1 VYAAYFAHLWQWNHG
16 GTRAMRRLWNTFLK
30 GLAAVL
36 PLALTI
42 YVVFW
47 LAKTAESVLGGPFRA
62 WLPEGRYWPGL
73 GLLVAF
79 LLVLFV
85 GVLVDAYIVRRV
97 FRYGESVLAR
107 IPIVK
112 TIFGAFKDFSRF
124 LPAAGK
130 ARDLKRVVLW
140 RMGSAQLIGFVT
152 EEQISPKLFREGGE
166 DMVAVYFPMSY
177 QIGGYTLYLHKD
189 ELRETELSVEEAM
202 RLVLIGGVTSQAP
215 APAPAGNG

>member
-1 VYAAYFAHLWQWNHG
+1 
-16 GTRAMRRLWNTFLK
+16 MRRLWNTFLK

-47 LAKTAESVLGGPFRA
+47 LAKTAESVLGGPLRA
-62 WLPEGRYWPGL
+62 LLPAGQYWPGL
-73 GLLVAF
+73 GLVAAF
-79 LLVLFV
+79 VLILIV
-85 GVLVDAYIVRRV
+85 GLLVDAYIVRRV
-97 FRYGESVLAR
+97 FRFGESVLAR

-124 LPAAGK
+124 LPAGGK

-152 EEQISPKLFREGGE
+152 EEQVSPKLLGPAAAET
-166 DMVAVYFPMSY
+166 VAVYFPMSY

-202 RLVLIGGVTSQAP
+202 RLVLIGGITSHQP
-215 APAPAGNG
+215 AAGAAAGRGAGNG

>member
-1 VYAAYFAHLWQWNHG
+1 
-16 GTRAMRRLWNTFLK
+16 M
-30 GLAAVL
+30 L
-36 PLALTI
+36 PVALTL

-47 LAKTAESVLGGPFRA
+47 LARTAESVLGAPLRA
-62 WLPEGRYWPGL
+62 LLPEGRYWPGF
-73 GLLVAF
+73 GLIVAF

-97 FRYGESVLAR
+97 FRFGESLLAR
-107 IPIVK
+107 IPVVK

-124 LPAAGK
+124 LPSGGK

-152 EEQISPKLFREGGE
+152 EEQISPKLFKNGSEAS
-166 DMVAVYFPMSY
+166 DDWVAVYFPMSY

-189 ELRETELSVEEAM
+189 ELRETELTVEEGM
-202 RLVLIGGVTSQAP
+202 RLVLIGGVTSQQAP
-215 APAPAGNG
+215 PAAAGNG

>member
-1 VYAAYFAHLWQWNHG
+1 
-16 GTRAMRRLWNTFLK
+16 MRRLWNTFLK

-36 PLALTI
+36 PLALTV

-47 LAKTAESVLGGPFRA
+47 LAKTAESVLGEPLQA
-62 WLPEGRYWPGL
+62 LLPEDRYWPGL

-79 LLVLFV
+79 VLILFV
-85 GVLVDAYIVRRV
+85 GVLVDAYIVRRL
-97 FRYGESVLAR
+97 FRYGESILAR

-124 LPAAGK
+124 LPAGGK

-140 RMGSAQLIGFVT
+140 RFGTAQMIGFVT
-152 EEQISPKLFREGGE
+152 EEQLSPKLFGGNHE
-166 DMVAVYFPMSY
+166 ELVAVYFPMSY

-189 ELRETELSVEEAM
+189 ELRETELTVEEGM
-202 RLVLIGGVTSQAP
+202 RLVLIGGVTSQQRP
-215 APAPAGNG
+215 AAGNG